1 MNKFGKQPKGR
12 NMIESYEQ
20 PVYNPKTN
28 TWEIHIK
35 VKGQYDIYTQIVET
49 ETEKAAQEYIRY
61 VDLAIKQRSKK

>member
-1 MNKFGKQPKGR
+1 
-12 NMIESYEQ
+12 MIINYEQ
-20 PVYNPKTN
+20 PVYNPKSG

-61 VDLAIKQRSKK
+61 VDLAIKQREKGK

>member
-1 MNKFGKQPKGR
+1 
-12 NMIESYEQ
+12 MITNYEQ
-20 PVYNPKTN
+20 PVYNPKSD

>member
-1 MNKFGKQPKGR
+1 
-12 NMIESYEQ
+12 MILNYEQ

-28 TWEIHIK
+28 TWKIHIK

-61 VDLAIKQRSKK
+61 VDLAIKQREKGK

>member
-1 MNKFGKQPKGR
+1 
-12 NMIESYEQ
+12 MILEYSTPQ
-20 PVYNPKTN
+20 YNPKTD

-61 VDLAIKQRSKK
+61 VDLAIKQREKQK